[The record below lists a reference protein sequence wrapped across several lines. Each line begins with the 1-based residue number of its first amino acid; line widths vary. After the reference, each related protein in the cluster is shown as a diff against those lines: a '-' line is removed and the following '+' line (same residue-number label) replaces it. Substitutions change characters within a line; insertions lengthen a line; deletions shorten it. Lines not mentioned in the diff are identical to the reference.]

1 MQPPMLVRSW
11 MRRSVLLLILLA
23 LLFPTLA
30 QAAPAATCPPS
41 GTTRLYVMQDS
52 SGTTG
57 EDWAKA
63 LPTLQDALW
72 IANPSNCPG
81 LAISEIW
88 VAAGVYY
95 PDEGMGQ
102 TDNNRNATFQLRNDL
117 AIYGG
122 FAGTES
128 LLSERNWQSNAT
140 ILSGD
145 IDQDSTLTG
154 NSYHVVTGSGT
165 NSSAVLDGFTVTGG
179 NADGT
184 GPAGSGNGGGIYNI
198 NGSPTLSNLVIS
210 QNAAANGGGI
220 YNDGSSPTITN
231 VSIHQNTATADGG
244 GIYNRTSSNPTLTN
258 VSISG
263 NTAGLSGGGIYSRES
278 SPTLVNVVISG
289 NRAGEDGGGIASLTN
304 SSSTLI
310 NVTMSGN
317 LAVNEGGAIVNK
329 DGSIVVQNSILW
341 NNEDINGVNTA
352 TASIKNSS
360 GTVTIQY
367 SLVQALNPG
376 GANLDGTDPANNPLF
391 ITPVSPAGAP
401 TTAGNL
407 RLTTGSPAIDVGNN
421 AYNGASTDL
430 DGNARIVNGTID
442 LGAYEFPAP
451 TAVTLLNFD
460 VVAINATTVQLEWS
474 TASELGVQGFHLWRS
489 TSGVRS
495 QAVRITQTSIE
506 PQGDLLFG
514 ADYLFVDTLLQPG
527 REYTYWLQEVD
538 TNGSITES
546 GPVTVR
552 TPAQPADE
560 QTVKKFYLPLLNR

>member
-1 MQPPMLVRSW
+1 MQAPNLVFKW
-11 MRRSVLLLILLA
+11 IRRSVLLLSLLS

-41 GTTRLYVMQDS
+41 GTTRLYVMQGAV
-52 SGTTG
+52 GTTG
-57 EDWAKA
+57 EDWANA

-81 LAISEIW
+81 LAIGEIW
-88 VAAGVYY
+88 VAAGVYF

-102 TDNNRNATFQLRNDL
+102 TDDDRNATYQLRNNL

-128 LLSERNWQSNAT
+128 LLSQRNWLSNAT

-145 IDQDSTLTG
+145 IDQDSALTG
-154 NSYHVVTGSGT
+154 NSYHVVTGSSA
-165 NSSAVLDGFTVTGG
+165 NSSAILDGFTVTGG
-179 NADGT
+179 NADEA
-184 GPAGSGNGGGIYNI
+184 GPAGNGAGIYNI

-220 YNDGSSPTITN
+220 YNDGSSPTLTN
-231 VSIHQNTATADGG
+231 VSIHQNTATLDGG
-244 GIYNRTSSNPTLTN
+244 GIYNRNSSNPTLTN

-263 NTAGLSGGGIYSRES
+263 NAADLSGGGIYSRGS

-289 NRAGEDGGGIASLTN
+289 NLAGEDGGGMASVL
-304 SSSTLI
+304 SSSPTLI

-317 LAVNEGGAIVNK
+317 QAINEGGAIVNK
-329 DGSIVVQNSILW
+329 DGSIVIQNSILW
-341 NNEDINGVNTA
+341 NNQDSNGVDTP
-352 TASIKNSS
+352 TASIKSANS
-360 GTVTIQY
+360 TLTIQH

-376 GANLDGTDPANNPLF
+376 GANLNGTDPANNPLF

-407 RLTTGSPAIDVGNN
+407 RLATGSPAIDVGNN
-421 AYNGASTDL
+421 AYNGTSTDL

-474 TASELGVQGFHLWRS
+474 TASELGIQGFHLWRS
-489 TSGVRS
+489 TSDVRS

-514 ADYLFVDTLLQPG
+514 ADYHFVDTLLQPG

-552 TPAQPADE
+552 TPAEPADE
-560 QTVKKFYLPLLNR
+560 QTVKRFYLPLLSR